1 MYEKILQ
8 SLKTKYANL
17 GFSDKVLEGVA
28 TQLSNFVTEEDKI
41 ATAVE
46 GAETM
51 LKSFQS
57 FADSRV
63 NTYKSEADK
72 LKTRLAEL
80 EGSSTAKRETSNDV
94 PDYVKQMQDTMTKM
108 QQTLQGFQ
116 QSQVSQT
123 LKQSFIAKMKEKEV
137 PESYYNISLFGRE
150 FESAEKVE
158 ELVNTVSQNY
168 DAFKQSATDIV
179 FSYTKPPENA
189 GGQEEES
196 ETLAKMIRQGTEE
209 IVKQKQ
215 N

>member
-1 MYEKILQ
+1 MYQKILQ
-8 SLKTKYANL
+8 KLKTKYANL

-63 NTYKSEADK
+63 NTYKTEADN

-80 EGSSTAKRETSNDV
+80 EKSKGGNPNPSTPPTGDDV
-94 PDYVKQMQDTMTKM
+94 PDYVKQMQKTMEQM
-108 QQTLQGFQ
+108 QQALQGFQ
-116 QSQVSQT
+116 QGQ
-123 LKQSFIAKMKEKEV
+123 
-137 PESYYNISLFGRE
+137 

-168 DAFKQSATDIV
+168 DAFKQSATDIG
-179 FSYTKPPENA
+179 FSYTKPPENS
-189 GGQEEES
+189 GSPEEES